1 MRAFFTVCLVFA
13 FILVGLAGAGEMRIK
28 AVDVQLKKY
37 IPDQKPYSYEAKL
50 ILPPWQESQHSG
62 QTSLDGPRPTAVRET
77 AASFHRLVGRSGNGY
92 GWLNP
97 LTRGVDRYNGFN
109 YGTSQLVDFILV
121 GIRDTN
127 PANIGAIEINIT
139 GTNLAGGAVRYDGV
153 ALNATLGGI
162 GGRYPCVV
170 ALDLPLV
177 AFNQYKSGDVTTT
190 PALSHPYLMTDY
202 SGWDIGS
209 GMSWTTP
216 DFLMD
221 DGWIHPQVSNLPQQ
235 SQRENRLWNGAV
247 SVVKDDQGVY
257 HYCSVYETWFSTP
270 ERGAP
275 LNRRND
281 KYIFTATTDDPT
293 AYWIYGWD
301 DGNNPV
307 QINPSVVTLPRAGVA
322 MNKNGFGAIVGPGH
336 LGPHGDDEPYYYKD
350 IKITYATTTNYG
362 VTWSAWDTVSFGDL
376 GFPLY
381 HNASDGLLWINE
393 TTPYEGP
400 TFMGS
405 NFDMGVIVDDNN
417 FIYVGFNSL
426 WGRPADQGWYPSAYY
441 SGKFMA
447 RKRPGVA
454 WEAARIWYPNGA
466 FQGDDEAGS
475 YFFDSE
481 IDMAIDE
488 NGTIYA
494 AWLDRR
500 RTGVQVASFN
510 RYASPGGQTPD
521 PDYRTDIYASRSLNG
536 GADWSADPINLT
548 DTPGVDEYE
557 LNLAKSAA
565 GKDGG
570 TIWVAY
576 CVADL
581 TGADP
586 TASAYIDL
594 PNDVWVG
601 EGNDFNPPSAID
613 DDTNAPLIRDFALE
627 QNYPN
632 PFNPGTRIEFVAQES
647 AQAVLSVYTL
657 DGRKVAE
664 IFNDFAQRGQ
674 RYSVDFD
681 GSDLAAGIYFYR
693 LTIGQQ
699 SEVKKMALIK

>member
-1 MRAFFTVCLVFA
+1 MRVFITVFLVFA
-13 FILVGLAGAGEMRIK
+13 FILVGFAGAGEMRIK

-37 IPDQKPYSYEAKL
+37 IPEQKPYSYEANL
-50 ILPPWQESQHSG
+50 ILPSWQESQRSG
-62 QTSLDGPRPTAVRET
+62 QTTLDGPRPTAVRET
-77 AASFHRLVGRSGNGY
+77 AESFHRLVGRSGNGY

-97 LTRGVDRYNGFN
+97 LTRGVDRYIGQN
-109 YGTSQLVDFILV
+109 YGNSGLVDFILV
-121 GIRDTN
+121 GFRDTD
-127 PANIGAIEINIT
+127 AADIGAVQIDIT

-153 ALNATLGGI
+153 PLNLDLGGI

-170 ALDLPLV
+170 ALDLPFIG
-177 AFNQYKSGDVTTT
+177 FNQYMDGDVVTI
-190 PALSHPYLMTDY
+190 PAISHPYLITDY
-202 SGWDIGS
+202 IGWDTGD
-209 GMSWTTP
+209 GAVWTTP
-216 DFLMD
+216 DFIMD
-221 DGWIHPQVSNLPQQ
+221 DGWLHPEVATLTLYQ
-235 SQRENRLWNGAV
+235 ENRLWNGAV
-247 SVVKDDQGVY
+247 AVVKDDDGLY
-257 HYCSVYETWFSTP
+257 RYCSVYETWFSDP
-270 ERGAP
+270 ERQNFGKQ
-275 LNRRND
+275 ND
-281 KYIFTATTDDPT
+281 QYIFTATTGDPT
-293 AYWIYGWD
+293 FDWIYGWE

-307 QINPSVVTLPRAGVA
+307 QINPDVVTLPRAGVA
-322 MNKNGFGAIVGPGH
+322 MNNTGFGAIVGPGH
-336 LGPHGDDEPYYYKD
+336 LGPHGDDEPYYYQD

-381 HNASDGLLWINE
+381 HNAEDGLLWIDE
-393 TTPYEGP
+393 STPYEGP

-405 NFDMGVIVDDNN
+405 NFDMDVIVDENN

-426 WGRPADQGWYPSAYY
+426 WGRPGDEGWYPSAYY

-447 RKRPGVA
+447 RKRPGVV

-466 FQGDDEAGS
+466 FEGDEEPGS

-481 IDMAIDE
+481 IDMAVDE
-488 NGTIYA
+488 NGSVYA

-500 RTGVQVASFN
+500 RTEVQVASYN
-510 RYASPGGQTPD
+510 RYSDPAGGNLL
-521 PDYRTDIYASRSLNG
+521 PDYITDIYASRSIDG
-536 GADWSADPINLT
+536 GANWSADPINLS
-548 DTPGVDEYE
+548 DTPGIDEYE
-557 LNLAKSAA
+557 LNVAKSAA
-565 GKDGG
+565 DKDGG
-570 TIWVAY
+570 TVWVAY
-576 CVADL
+576 CIADL
-581 TGADP
+581 TEADP
-586 TASAYIDL
+586 AVDFYISL

-613 DDTNAPLIRDFALE
+613 DGTNTPLIRDFALE

-647 AQAVLSVYTL
+647 ARAVLSVYSL
-657 DGRKVAE
+657 DGSKVAE

-699 SEVKKMALIK
+699 SEVKKMALLK